1 MSDTQKQIDTDTEE
15 EAKRKRLNQ
24 YWKDIAKK
32 KQELKLLE
40 QQARMEA
47 STPESKQRGKD
58 MTVIVKKKQKTV
70 LDNEVTNENADIVLK
85 LNTTQE
91 EEDLYKQHKNKPMYC
106 TKELLVDLK
115 EHSVFNEMKSSGGLD
130 LRKQRHKKTPASYL
144 TGITDSKRILD
155 LEKRVQALEQHN
167 KLTTE
172 VSKKNIELVEKRFET
187 VGIAIANL
195 QAQAQIDKGH
205 TVTLEDKLDFLE
217 SLGVDKKKIS
227 LYRTIKVY
235 PELTKQ
241 QVGNVH
247 SVTRKTV
254 YNWVDELDKI
264 LIENQRV

>member
-1 MSDTQKQIDTDTEE
+1 MQDQEIED

-32 KQELKLLE
+32 KQELKILE

-70 LDNEVTNENADIVLK
+70 LDNEVTNENADVVLK

-115 EHSVFNEMKSSGGLD
+115 EHSVFNEMKTSGGLD

-167 KLTTE
+167 RVVSE
-172 VSKKNIELVEKRFET
+172 VTKKTNDMIDQRFET
-187 VGIAIANL
+187 VGLAIANL
-195 QAQAQIDKGH
+195 QAQAQIDKGQS
-205 TVTLEDKLDFLE
+205 VTLEDKLTFLE
-217 SLGVDKKKIS
+217 SLGVSKKKIS
-227 LYRTIKVY
+227 FYKTTQEY
-235 PELTKQ
+235 PELTQQ
-241 QVGNVH
+241 QVSNAH
-247 SVTRKTV
+247 LITRKTA
-254 YNWVDELDKI
+254 YRWSTELQGLLSKH
-264 LIENQRV
+264 VSSCP